1 MIKLREYKI
10 NPALIVIDVQ
20 NALASK
26 GSYYDLLG
34 LDTSLY
40 EAIAPKIRGLI
51 TKCRNAAIP
60 VFYTQAVK
68 ESSVIDLLT
77 RTRKVLPKAREERI
91 MKKPICVR
99 GTWDTEIVDH
109 IKPVSGEHS

>member
-34 LDTSLY
+34 LDTSL
-40 EAIAPKIRGLI
+40 
-51 TKCRNAAIP
+51 
-60 VFYTQAVK
+60 
-68 ESSVIDLLT
+68 
-77 RTRKVLPKAREERI
+77 
-91 MKKPICVR
+91 
-99 GTWDTEIVDH
+99 TE
-109 IKPVSGEHS
+109 PSLRRFGG